1 MPPNKQALRDKQM
14 SQTTTIYHNPNCSK
28 SKATLEILTKKKE
41 SLDVINYLD
50 TPPDNEALESI
61 LTMLGL
67 APRELMRSWE
77 AIYTELN
84 LADESLSR
92 SDLITAMLEN
102 PILIE
107 RPIVIKNGKA
117 TIGRPPESVI
127 DILSCLPESLK

>member
-127 DILSCLPESLK
+127 DIL

>member
-1 MPPNKQALRDKQM
+1 M

-127 DILSCLPESLK
+127 DIL